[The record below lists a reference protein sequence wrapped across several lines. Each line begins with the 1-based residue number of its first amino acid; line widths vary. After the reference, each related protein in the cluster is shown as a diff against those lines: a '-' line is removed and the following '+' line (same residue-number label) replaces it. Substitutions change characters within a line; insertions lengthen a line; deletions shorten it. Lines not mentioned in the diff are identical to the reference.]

1 MVRSTD
7 RPTMT
12 IAVDLG
18 CTATK
23 QTKSI
28 RGGSKLCN
36 NGYCYTKKK
45 TTKTT
50 VRWECSK
57 KRSVQCHGSVA
68 TDLAVSIAFC
78 PVNAK
83 KLL

>member
-1 MVRSTD
+1 MKYFRFSLILRYKCGSVYAI
-7 RPTMT
+7 ME
-12 IAVDLG
+12 II
-18 CTATK
+18 
-23 QTKSI
+23 KSI
-28 RGGSKLCN
+28 RGGCNLCN

-57 KRSVQCHGSVA
+57 KRSVQCHGSVT